1 MEFGQVLW
9 TQALP
14 FRFRTHLGLQGLS
27 GSFTCLLNSVTLFQ
41 LRPNSVIHLDH
52 DRTACTFLVGGP
64 GVGGRVQGEPHL
76 CLVLSTLNLP
86 IPETQG
92 WKLHWGKSWAS
103 RFHPGFFILMGFLFR
118 GKMFSSDWFWWEGK
132 ATSPCKRLWSF
143 SCSSLNMNISFHCT
157 SAHCISCL

>member
-1 MEFGQVLW
+1 M
-9 TQALP
+9 
-14 FRFRTHLGLQGLS
+14 THSLYLLS
-27 GSFTCLLNSVTLFQ
+27 G
-41 LRPNSVIHLDH
+41 RAWG
-52 DRTACTFLVGGP
+52 R
-64 GVGGRVQGEPHL
+64 GRVQGEPHL

-103 RFHPGFFILMGFLFR
+103 RFHPGFFILMGFYSR

-157 SAHCISCL
+157 SRPTVFLVCNLGMGFPGNLGNSVGWSQFRELGSSAKLLPISLGYEFLKVI